1 MRTTVNLDPDA
12 LDAARRALGTD
23 GVSETVNAALSD
35 VARRVAVGRFDVRL
49 FDVTDDDIA
58 LARQDRLE
66 TDQG

>member
-1 MRTTVNLDPDA
+1 MRTTVNLDPSA

-23 GVSETVNAALSD
+23 GVSDTVNAALSD

-66 TDQG
+66 AEQG

>member
-1 MRTTVNLDPDA
+1 MRTTVNLDPSA
-12 LDAARRALGTD
+12 LDAARRALGTN

-66 TDQG
+66 TKQG